1 MLREYIPVLILFGV
15 SLLNAVALVAISHRL
30 GAYRPTSVK
39 AAAYESG
46 IPPLGD
52 ARERF
57 SVKFYVVAVLF
68 LLFDV
73 EVVFLFTWGVVFRQ
87 VGVAGYLAMLVF
99 LVILVV
105 GLVYEWRKGALE
117 WV

>member
-15 SLLNAVALVAISHRL
+15 SLLTAVAMVAISHRL

-73 EVVFLFTWGVVFRQ
+73 EVVFLFTWGVGFRQ

-99 LVILVV
+99 LVILIV